1 MKIHEAE
8 WLFTGAIKEFGV
20 LSNDYNSRYVCS
32 NCGYDTVLRYNYCPE
47 CGAKMK
53 IEGRIDPLL
62 CQNYCAECGAKLK
75 HGGDKDD

>member
-8 WLFTGAIKEFGV
+8 WLFTGAIKGFGV
-20 LSNDYNSRYVCS
+20 SPNELQSRYVCS
-32 NCGYDTVLRYNYCPE
+32 NCGYDTSLRYNYCPE

-53 IEGRIDPLL
+53 IEGRTDPLL